1 MLFGGGVLLVA
12 GRLTGEGPRL
22 VLALKHLPVTTASL
36 YAYVNPVVAVLAAS
50 LPAAGCGKPTPAR
63 RK

>member
-1 MLFGGGVLLVA
+1 MASAALRMLFGGGVLLVA

-36 YAYVNPVVAVLAAS
+36 YAYVNPVIAVVLGTIAWRS
-50 LPAAGCGKPTPAR
+50 R
-63 RK
+63 